1 MTRVKLIGL
10 TGQSG
15 AGKSTA
21 AELFKQSGMTV
32 IDADALV
39 AKIYESSSAC
49 LKSVA
54 ASFGQD
60 IINPDG
66 SLNRRLLAKRAFESK
81 ENTALL
87 GAIVHPFV
95 IAETLRILKTL
106 SGTAVFDAPQL
117 FESNMDAVCDIIVS
131 VTANEDVRLSRILG
145 RDSVTEEQAR
155 ERIRAQFS
163 EEYFRSHSDYTLEN
177 NGDISGFKARTSALI
192 QKIKAEV
199 M

>member
-60 IINPDG
+60 IIGTDG
-66 SLNRRLLAKRAFESK
+66 RLDRRLLAKRTFESK

-87 GAIVHPFV
+87 GSIVHPFV
-95 IAETLRILKTL
+95 IAETLKILKTI

-117 FESNMDAVCDIIVS
+117 FERNMDAVCDIIVS

-163 EEYFRSHSDYTLEN
+163 EEFFRTHSDYTLEN

>member
-1 MTRVKLIGL
+1 MNRVRLIGL

-21 AELFKQSGMTV
+21 AEIFTKNGMTV

-39 AKIYESSSAC
+39 AKIYETSPAC
-49 LKSVA
+49 LKAVA

-60 IINPDG
+60 IIRPDG
-66 SLNRRLLAKRAFESK
+66 ALDRKLLAKRAFETK

-87 GAIVHPFV
+87 GEIVHPFV
-95 IAETLRILKTL
+95 IARTLRILKTL

-131 VTANEDVRLSRILG
+131 VTANEDVRLKRILG
-145 RDSVTEEQAR
+145 RDNVTEEQAL
-155 ERIRAQFS
+155 ERIRAQYS
-163 EEYFRSHSDYTLEN
+163 EEFFRCHSDYVIEN
-177 NGDISGFKARTSALI
+177 NGDIDEFRSRMYALTE
-192 QKIKAEV
+192 KINAGV